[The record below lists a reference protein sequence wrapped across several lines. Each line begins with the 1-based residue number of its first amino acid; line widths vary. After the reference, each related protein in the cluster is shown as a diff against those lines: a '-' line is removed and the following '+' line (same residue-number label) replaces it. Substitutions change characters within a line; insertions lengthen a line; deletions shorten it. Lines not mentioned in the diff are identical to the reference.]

1 MQSTLGIY
9 YRDARPTTLD
19 IVVTNEFYIIN
30 SLLYYAPII
39 IDLRN
44 GKEPFITEKEW
55 LQVVLPRKMVD
66 KQEIKM
72 RNHIGMGLISAE

>member
-1 MQSTLGIY
+1 MQYTLGIY
-9 YRDARPTTLD
+9 YRDATPTTQGIL
-19 IVVTNEFYIIN
+19 VTNEFYIIN

-39 IDLRN
+39 TDLRS

-72 RNHIGMGLISAE
+72 QNHIGIGFISAE